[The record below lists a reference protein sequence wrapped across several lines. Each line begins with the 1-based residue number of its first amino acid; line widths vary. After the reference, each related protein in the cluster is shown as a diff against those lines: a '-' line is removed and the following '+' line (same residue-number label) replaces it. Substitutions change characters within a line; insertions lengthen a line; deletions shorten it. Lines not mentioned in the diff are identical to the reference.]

1 MMPDDRSPRNDLALA
16 EAALFL
22 SPHPVSRRSLAKILG
37 GVALAYVD
45 QLLEDLQQEFMDPR
59 RGVELH
65 IEEGRGLLRV
75 KAAYVNDVAHLAPQ
89 QDIPRSILRTLAV
102 IAYNHP
108 MTQANLIKVRGNKA
122 YGHVQELLERRLI
135 ITEDHGR
142 TLLLSVTKEFLRHFG
157 LGSVDEFRFH
167 FTAEAAPDDAR
178 EAASKAIPDRPP
190 ETSAEG
196 TSETSFD
203 ATEGDAQDA

>member
-1 MMPDDRSPRNDLALA
+1 MMSDERTPRNDLALA

-22 SPHPVSRRSLAKILG
+22 SPHPVSRRALAKILG
-37 GVALAYVD
+37 GVALSYVD
-45 QLLEDLQQEFMDPR
+45 QLLEDLQQEYLDPK

-65 IEEGRGLLRV
+65 MQDGRGLLRV

-89 QDIPRSILRTLAV
+89 QDIPRPILRTLAV

-108 MTQANLIKVRGNKA
+108 MTQADLIKVRGNKG

-135 ITEDHGR
+135 LAEDHGR

-157 LGSVDEFRFH
+157 LTSVDEFRFH
-167 FTAEAAPDDAR
+167 FAAEATPG
-178 EAASKAIPDRPP
+178 EAV
-190 ETSAEG
+190 
-196 TSETSFD
+196 D
-203 ATEGDAQDA
+203 ATPTTQAEESHEFSEASVEG